1 VAWTNID
8 REKTALLVDG
18 SNCYEACKMLRSHVD
33 FAKVLKV
40 FKPRQAYYFTA
51 LPENDRN
58 DPNNIFK
65 MVDYISYNGYTL
77 VSKPTKEYINDG
89 VLTTKG
95 NMDVEIALYIVK
107 SASWADHIILMSG
120 DGDFRMAVEEAQR
133 QGVRVTVISTLKTN
147 PPMVSD
153 DLRRQANVFLD
164 MSDPTWKENM
174 EWKR

>member
-1 VAWTNID
+1 
-8 REKTALLVDG
+8 
-18 SNCYEACKMLRSHVD
+18 
-33 FAKVLKV
+33 
-40 FKPRQAYYFTA
+40 
-51 LPENDRN
+51 
-58 DPNNIFK
+58 
-65 MVDYISYNGYTL
+65 
-77 VSKPTKEYINDG
+77 
-89 VLTTKG
+89 
-95 NMDVEIALYIVK
+95 MDVEIALYLVK

-133 QGVRVTVISTLKTN
+133 QGARVTVISTLKTN